1 MRVLII
7 GDVIGKPGR
16 TAVRALLPELRQEL
30 GLDLVIA
37 NGENSAGGL
46 GITPETAEDLL
57 SSGVDAITTGNHVWD
72 QREIIPHLDSSMP
85 IIRPLNYP
93 PGTPGRGQIRIGN
106 ALVVNLLGRVFIGTV
121 DCPFRAMDQLLK
133 DLTDPPKVII
143 VDMHA
148 EATSEKQAIGWY
160 VNGRASALVGTHTHV
175 PTADARILP
184 KGTAYVTDI
193 GMVGSANS
201 VIGVEVEDVLG
212 RFLTQTPRR
221 LNVANSGPTLFQ
233 SVLIDFDDM
242 TGKATE
248 IVRLDKELP

>member
-160 VNGRASALVGTHTHV
+160 VDGRASALVGTHTHV

-193 GMVGSANS
+193 GMAGPTDS
-201 VIGVEVEDVLG
+201 VIGDSTENVLE
-212 RFLTQTPRR
+212 RFLTILPHRFAIGKGQVVV
-221 LNVANSGPTLFQ
+221 NA
-233 SVLIDFDDM
+233 VLVEVDDT
-242 TGKATE
+242 TGRALSIERITRE
-248 IVRLDKELP
+248 DG